1 MHGRLILSGI
11 VILVGLAGCVTE
23 TTETQ
28 VMPGA
33 DRDPHGCIPSAG
45 YAWCA
50 KTRSCEQAWE
60 LAEQKGFENSQA
72 AFNRYCHN

>member
-1 MHGRLILSGI
+1 MHGRLLSGI
-11 VILVGLAGCVTE
+11 FILFGLLGCVTE

-33 DRDPHGCIPSAG
+33 NRDAHGCIPSAG

-50 KTRSCEQAWE
+50 KTHACEQPWE
-60 LAEQKGFENSQA
+60 LASQKGFENSQA